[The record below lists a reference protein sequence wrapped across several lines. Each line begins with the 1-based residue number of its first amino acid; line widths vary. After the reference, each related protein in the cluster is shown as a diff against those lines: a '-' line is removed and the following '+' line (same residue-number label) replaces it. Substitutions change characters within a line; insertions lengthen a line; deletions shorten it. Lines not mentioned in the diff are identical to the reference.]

1 MREEPIIRSPYAYDP
16 VKMLTMSEQE
26 REALYAER
34 VDETAKPY
42 TVIDVIT
49 KVFRRDFRADLDIAV
64 LTDESILRSL
74 KKSDSD
80 WEIVNYTVDGM
91 KLLHPE
97 SVFGQ
102 PVEDFLVDI
111 AFDARLIV
119 HEAHTYMVGM
129 KNTYTVRTEFRLRYT
144 FNLSPCELTC
154 RFVGAIMG
162 RGNGIYNMY
171 PEAIRLNKYL
181 LPVLT
186 STDDYEKLSRKII
199 KEDMPRFLDSPN
211 VFSAIDWICDMG
223 LQVYVGSFPEH
234 GVLGEYFFGFGK
246 ADIYDYEEDKTERVN
261 VNPGTVVLNL
271 KGCNNR
277 GIINSTAAHE
287 GTHHRTGY
295 YFFMLQMMSG
305 DIYGSFLCKR
315 NYEQKELERSEK
327 WSPID
332 ILELQA
338 NKLPGFLL
346 IQEKPGKTRAEYLLE
361 SYGGEHSLE
370 NMNRLIADMASYFGT
385 TKTIARSRL
394 YDFGY
399 TAVRGISRYINGQRI
414 PSYISDLSNNETYT
428 VDEKDSIA
436 EYISNEKFR
445 RLIDTRAYEYLEGHY
460 CLRDDR
466 YIAVDH
472 EGKRHLT
479 PYARQHMNECCLV
492 FGIRYEN
499 SAVTRFVN
507 GILRKG
513 EAPKKKIVYT
523 DRNGGTLV
531 TAEGIAKR
539 RELAN
544 QLEERRLIQ
553 KSFNEMTVELMKSR
567 GFTIDR
573 LAEETG
579 LSVETIK
586 NMRNDP
592 TNVCRIEAVTAVCI
606 ALHLPEEISRI
617 YINRSP
623 AKFTDTVDMA
633 VYQYAL
639 SQWKDLSV
647 AKVNRK
653 LLEYGAKPL
662 TDNISGYGEDIFK
675 QQAN

>member
-1 MREEPIIRSPYAYDP
+1 MVKIGIRLRITKLPVADIARYNAEPSRKLLMFDTALRAFFLCSGRSPKAHFHRLEGVIELREEPIIRSPYAYDP

-49 KVFRRDFRADLDIAV
+49 KVFRRDFRTDLDIAV

-111 AFDARLIV
+111 AFDARLII

-129 KNTYTVRTEFRLRYT
+129 KNTYTVRTEFRLRYS
-144 FNLSPCELTC
+144 FNLCPCELTC
-154 RFVGAIMG
+154 WFVGAING
-162 RGNGIYNMY
+162 HGNGIYNLY

-186 STDDYEKLSRKII
+186 STEDYEKLARKII

-211 VFSAIDWICDMG
+211 AFSAIDWICDMG
-223 LQVYVGSFPEH
+223 LQVYVGSFPEQ

-305 DIYGSFLCKR
+305 DRYGPYLCKR
-315 NYEQKELERSEK
+315 NYEQNELERSEK

-338 NKLPGFLL
+338 NKLTGFLL

-399 TAVRGISRYINGQRI
+399 TAVREISRYINGQRI
-414 PSYISDLSNNETYT
+414 PSYISDLSKNKTYT

-445 RLIDTRAYEYLEGHY
+445 RLIDTGAYEYLEGHY

-492 FGIRYEN
+492 FGIRYEYS
-499 SAVTRFVN
+499 SAPDT
-507 GILRKG
+507 
-513 EAPKKKIVYT
+513 APTMV
-523 DRNGGTLV
+523 
-531 TAEGIAKR
+531 
-539 RELAN
+539 
-544 QLEERRLIQ
+544 
-553 KSFNEMTVELMKSR
+553 
-567 GFTIDR
+567 
-573 LAEETG
+573 
-579 LSVETIK
+579 
-586 NMRNDP
+586 
-592 TNVCRIEAVTAVCI
+592 
-606 ALHLPEEISRI
+606 
-617 YINRSP
+617 
-623 AKFTDTVDMA
+623 
-633 VYQYAL
+633 
-639 SQWKDLSV
+639 
-647 AKVNRK
+647 
-653 LLEYGAKPL
+653 
-662 TDNISGYGEDIFK
+662 
-675 QQAN
+675 